1 MKNSKNIHLFPD
13 AEVLHF
19 HRRTNCKRK
28 SLCFVLSPL
37 TNMSHASEKKTF
49 IVSIQVAEMALD
61 ARVVLL
67 E

>member
-1 MKNSKNIHLFPD
+1 
-13 AEVLHF
+13 
-19 HRRTNCKRK
+19 
-28 SLCFVLSPL
+28 
-37 TNMSHASEKKTF
+37 MSHASEKKTF